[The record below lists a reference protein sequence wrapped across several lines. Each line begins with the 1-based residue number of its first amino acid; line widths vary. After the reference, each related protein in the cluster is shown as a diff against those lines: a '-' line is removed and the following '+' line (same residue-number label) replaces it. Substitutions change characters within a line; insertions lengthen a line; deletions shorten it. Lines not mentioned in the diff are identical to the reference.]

1 MTNRKWA
8 AMTEPDAEYVTV
20 QEAARMLGMAR
31 MTFWRRLREGAMLVY
46 RSERD
51 RRVRLVKRA
60 DVERMREPIRATPV
74 VKVEGD
80 TTDGN

>member
-1 MTNRKWA
+1 MTDSGA
-8 AMTEPDAEYVTV
+8 DFVTV

-31 MTFWRRLREGAMLVY
+31 MTFWRRLREGAMPVY

-60 DVERMREPIRATPV
+60 DVERMLEPVPATPV
-74 VKVEGD
+74 ADRGVQE
-80 TTDGN
+80 